1 MSKRLLHLILIIF
14 LNTILELPAQE
25 VYTPKI
31 WLEVAKDSMTT
42 VLFDKQDVAKR
53 ESITQTEE
61 PFTNFHIS
69 LNMDDTSVY
78 FVYDSLRYDSIATIM
93 TIYETD
99 DDTTVGVWEIGT
111 GDNKQL
117 WLNSRKVSYQDFG
130 ITYRRMTEKGVIIN
144 TMQFEYPKPDT
155 DTVYTGRDTLFIGKQ
170 GENIGD
176 KNFCEFLYFKGVL
189 PYNDKR
195 INETCL
201 AIKYGA
207 LLHNEYLDRNLDTI
221 WDSKGTDSLY
231 SYGVCGIGRDDY
243 FPLFQDK
250 SRIRKDLLT
259 IEMTDSLS
267 NMNYIML
274 GHNEYD
280 NQVLEESFSIDTN
293 EYHFISRKWK
303 VRSNTNGRNKYIR
316 LIYNTPS
323 TFNRNSVRMFIGTQD
338 SSYYTANIIRPTFVT
353 DSCVVFDSILIIDSI
368 DYYIN
373 IALEGD
379 SIFNLIETKS
389 DLVFQEEDKS
399 DKDTDNNI
407 RIMVTPNPTNTG
419 EFEINVDQIKED
431 YISIFITDSKG
442 QIVYSNRSNDK
453 VKEYSL
459 LHHIQKQGIYFVT
472 IHTNDVK
479 RTIKLVVVK

>member
-1 MSKRLLHLILIIF
+1 
-14 LNTILELPAQE
+14 
-25 VYTPKI
+25 
-31 WLEVAKDSMTT
+31 
-42 VLFDKQDVAKR
+42 
-53 ESITQTEE
+53 
-61 PFTNFHIS
+61 
-69 LNMDDTSVY
+69 
-78 FVYDSLRYDSIATIM
+78 
-93 TIYETD
+93 
-99 DDTTVGVWEIGT
+99 
-111 GDNKQL
+111 
-117 WLNSRKVSYQDFG
+117 
-130 ITYRRMTEKGVIIN
+130 
-144 TMQFEYPKPDT
+144 
-155 DTVYTGRDTLFIGKQ
+155 
-170 GENIGD
+170 
-176 KNFCEFLYFKGVL
+176 
-189 PYNDKR
+189 
-195 INETCL
+195 
-201 AIKYGA
+201 
-207 LLHNEYLDRNLDTI
+207 
-221 WDSKGTDSLY
+221 
-231 SYGVCGIGRDDY
+231 
-243 FPLFQDK
+243 
-250 SRIRKDLLT
+250 
-259 IEMTDSLS
+259 
-267 NMNYIML
+267 
-274 GHNEYD
+274 
-280 NQVLEESFSIDTN
+280 
-293 EYHFISRKWK
+293 
-303 VRSNTNGRNKYIR
+303 
-316 LIYNTPS
+316 
-323 TFNRNSVRMFIGTQD
+323 MFIGTQD